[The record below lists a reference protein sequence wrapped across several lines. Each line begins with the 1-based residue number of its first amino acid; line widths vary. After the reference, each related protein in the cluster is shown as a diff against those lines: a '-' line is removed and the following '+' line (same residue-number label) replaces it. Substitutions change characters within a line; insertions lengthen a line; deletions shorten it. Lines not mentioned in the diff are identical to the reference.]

1 LPSGVIERAAG
12 SQTPTGCGSGANVV
26 TFAANCALYH
36 REDAAGVIR
45 LNALGRMSGHERT
58 QGDGV
63 PCTSECEMS
72 RFQVLFSGEVAEG
85 ATEATVRQNLMRRL
99 GLDDRKVAQLFS
111 GRTVVVRS
119 DLTREAAD
127 ELHAELAGLGAIA
140 RIKNSTPDE
149 KAKFKIDRH
158 RDQTMKDITAAHI
171 ECPRCG
177 HLQLETEFCARC
189 GIDIATAAKQKRKED
204 ILIEK
209 RIRDLKTGKPGA
221 SMGGAAPAVDEVDI
235 SERLEPIKRR
245 TPRPTAH
252 ARAPQPRHTPSLRP
266 SGGGRTPPSTQA
278 SNGTA
283 KSPASGNPFGGGFW
297 RNMLKF
303 GRKDDRP

>member
-1 LPSGVIERAAG
+1 
-12 SQTPTGCGSGANVV
+12 
-26 TFAANCALYH
+26 
-36 REDAAGVIR
+36 
-45 LNALGRMSGHERT
+45 
-58 QGDGV
+58 
-63 PCTSECEMS
+63 MS
-72 RFQVLFSGEVAEG
+72 RFQVLFSGELAEG
-85 ATEATVRQNLMRRL
+85 ASEATVRQNLMRRL
-99 GLDDRKVAQLFS
+99 GLDERKVAQLFS

-127 ELHAELAGLGAIA
+127 ELQAELAGLGAIA

-209 RIRDLKTGKPGA
+209 RIRGLKTQKPGSA
-221 SMGGAAPAVDEVDI
+221 GSGTAEDVDI

-245 TPRPTAH
+245 SSQRPAPHPRAS
-252 ARAPQPRHTPSLRP
+252 QPRHTPSLRP
-266 SGGGRTPPSTQA
+266 SQNGRAPQPQTPSTA
-278 SNGTA
+278 TKPTGNGN
-283 KSPASGNPFGGGFW
+283 PFGNPFGGSFW
-297 RNMLKF
+297 RNVLKF
-303 GRKDDRP
+303 GRKDERP